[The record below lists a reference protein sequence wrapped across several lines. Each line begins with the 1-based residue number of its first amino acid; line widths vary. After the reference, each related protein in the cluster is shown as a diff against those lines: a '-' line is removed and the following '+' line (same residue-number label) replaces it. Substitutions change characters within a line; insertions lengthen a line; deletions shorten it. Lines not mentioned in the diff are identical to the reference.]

1 MKFRDR
7 SPRAEEV
14 QKLLDVAEIRG
25 KVIVSM
31 LALGGFRIGT
41 LSKLEYRHV
50 KQDLERG
57 IQPIHVHVE
66 DEIVKG
72 KYGDYD
78 TFLGPEAI
86 EPLKLYLDCRRKGV
100 PIRPGV
106 HRNLPPETIIDGSPL
121 LRDEHTVKIRPI
133 SPARIHDIVHD
144 LYLRSG
150 LLREGSGTLY
160 ELRAHSLRKYFKTE
174 LISLHVQPDYI
185 DYMMGHKVDTYHD
198 IQMKGLEFLRGI
210 YSASGLGIRAK
221 TQLSKIELAKQVLA
235 AVAGVR
241 PEEII
246 IREAQAHP
254 NRSYA
259 SPEAQAEVL
268 MNAIRQAVKEDLIR
282 SV

>member
-1 MKFRDR
+1 MANAIGAVLNRNWLKERLISGDEPMITFVG
-7 SPRAEEV
+7 SPTI
-14 QKLLDVAEIRG
+14 VAI
-25 KVIVSM
+25 
-31 LALGGFRIGT
+31 
-41 LSKLEYRHV
+41 
-50 KQDLERG
+50 
-57 IQPIHVHVE
+57 PP
-66 DEIVKG
+66 
-72 KYGDYD
+72 
-78 TFLGPEAI
+78 TFAA
-86 EPLKLYLDCRRKGV
+86 K
-100 PIRPGV
+100 
-106 HRNLPPETIIDGSPL
+106 TIIDGSPL
-121 LRDEHTVKIRPI
+121 LRDHTVKIRPI

-185 DYMMGHKVDTYHD
+185 DYMMGHKVDTHHD

-210 YSASGLGIRAK
+210 YSASGLAIRAK

-259 SPEAQAEVL
+259 SPDAQAEVL